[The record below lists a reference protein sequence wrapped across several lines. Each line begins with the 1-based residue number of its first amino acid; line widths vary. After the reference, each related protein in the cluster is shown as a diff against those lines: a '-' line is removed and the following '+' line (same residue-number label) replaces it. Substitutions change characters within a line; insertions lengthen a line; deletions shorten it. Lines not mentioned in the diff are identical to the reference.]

1 MKFGD
6 GKTVDSGVPSGDG
19 RGVFPTAN
27 LPVRRTVFR
36 ARLRAGAVL
45 RNRIPGDGGG
55 GLTTPLDARGPAGD
69 SSEIRPETETLRVVL
84 IEDDPDDVLILEEA
98 LADAADPAISLVH
111 ESRLDAGIRRLREE
125 DCSLVLLD
133 LSLPDGRGLG
143 TLRRLR
149 DARPDRPVV
158 VLTGMDDEETALEAV
173 RAGAQDYLVKGR
185 FGDDMLRRAI
195 RYAVERHRLKRRLD
209 AARMRERR
217 ERELREMERFAPS
230 GPGESP
236 AGLEDAPLKSRRP
249 GAYRSLVRDYDR
261 LLSTALENQIFRA
274 ESDVARGAHELSRRL
289 CGLNARARDVVDLHA
304 EVIQERAGRENP
316 DKSRACM
323 TEGRMLLMR
332 LLGYLAD
339 CYRRRIPGEPA
350 SGAEEGKAP

>member
-1 MKFGD
+1 MGD
-6 GKTVDSGVPSGDG
+6 
-19 RGVFPTAN
+19 
-27 LPVRRTVFR
+27 
-36 ARLRAGAVL
+36 
-45 RNRIPGDGGG
+45 

-69 SSEIRPETETLRVVL
+69 SSEPRPETETLRVVL

-98 LADAADPAISLVH
+98 LAGAAHPAISLVH
-111 ESRLDAGIRRLREE
+111 ENRLELGIRRLREE

-133 LSLPDGRGLG
+133 LSLPDGQGLD

-185 FGDDMLRRAI
+185 FADDTLRRAI
-195 RYAVERHRLKRRLD
+195 RYAVERHRLKQRLD
-209 AARMRERR
+209 AARRRERR
-217 ERELREMERFAPS
+217 ERELRELDRLAPA

-236 AGLEDAPLKSRRP
+236 GGSPGGSDDAPLKIRRP
-249 GAYRSLVRDYDR
+249 GAHQSLVQAYDR
-261 LLSTALENQIFRA
+261 LLSAALENQIFRA
-274 ESDVARGAHELSRRL
+274 ESDVAQGAREMSRRL

-304 EVIQERAGRENP
+304 EVIQERTARENP

-339 CYRRRIPGEPA
+339 CYRGRIAEGPA

>member
-1 MKFGD
+1 M
-6 GKTVDSGVPSGDG
+6 
-19 RGVFPTAN
+19 
-27 LPVRRTVFR
+27 
-36 ARLRAGAVL
+36 
-45 RNRIPGDGGG
+45 
-55 GLTTPLDARGPAGD
+55 TPW
-69 SSEIRPETETLRVVL
+69 EPETEALRVLL

-98 LADAADPAISLVH
+98 LAGAANPAISVVL
-111 ESRLDAGIRRLREE
+111 ENRLERGIRRLREE

-133 LSLPDGRGLG
+133 LSLPDGQGLE

-149 DARPDRPVV
+149 DASPDRPVV

-185 FGDDMLRRAI
+185 FGDDTLRRAI
-195 RYAVERHRLKRRLD
+195 RYAVERHRLKQRLD
-209 AARMRERR
+209 EARGRERR
-217 ERELREMERFAPS
+217 ERELRELDRLAPAV
-230 GPGESP
+230 PGELP
-236 AGLEDAPLKSRRP
+236 AGAEDAPLKNRRP
-249 GAYRSLVRDYDR
+249 DAYQSLLQAYDR
-261 LLSTALENQIFRA
+261 LLSTALENQLFRA
-274 ESDVARGAHELSRRL
+274 ESDVAQGAHEMSRRL

-304 EVIQERAGRENP
+304 EMIQERAGRENP